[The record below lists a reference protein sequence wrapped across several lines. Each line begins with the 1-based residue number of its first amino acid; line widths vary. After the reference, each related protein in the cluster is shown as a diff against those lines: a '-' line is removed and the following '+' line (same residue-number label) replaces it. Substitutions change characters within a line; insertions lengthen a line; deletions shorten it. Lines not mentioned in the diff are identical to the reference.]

1 MALPRKEDGT
11 IDEQKVDALLQGFLD
26 MLDVMNRQIVAM
38 GTIVIAMKTDGPK
51 TFQLPEPPEHLRP
64 KQ

>member
-26 MLDVMNRQIVAM
+26 LLDVVNRQIVAM
-38 GTIVIAMKTDGPK
+38 GTIVTAMKTDGPK
-51 TFQLPEPPEHLRP
+51 TFQLPEPPEHL
-64 KQ
+64 KKS

>member
-51 TFQLPEPPEHLRP
+51 TFQLPEPPEHLKP